1 MPLSKNPEFAGTA
14 TLPAG
19 MMVPTLPMPVTGV
32 QAARLLG
39 RELPLAYLPRPGGGA
54 ADRPWLRAVCDAQSH
69 RHCLRLHRQG
79 AWPGHGICHDLDA
92 ARNPHRLTARSVIA
106 VEVVSLLLV
115 AALIVVIFA
124 RLGAET
130 LRATSPGA
138 LCSHASTGNGWR
150 RSGSRAP
157 TASCRRL

>member
-1 MPLSKNPEFAGTA
+1 M
-14 TLPAG
+14 
-19 MMVPTLPMPVTGV
+19 
-32 QAARLLG
+32 
-39 RELPLAYLPRPGGGA
+39 
-54 ADRPWLRAVCDAQSH
+54 
-69 RHCLRLHRQG
+69 
-79 AWPGHGICHDLDA
+79 
-92 ARNPHRLTARSVIA
+92 IA

-150 RSGSRAP
+150 RSGFA
-157 TASCRRL
+157 CRSYCILIAALIMDGRRR

>member
-1 MPLSKNPEFAGTA
+1 VAVLLTRRGFALSAALSHTGTVYA
-14 TLPAG
+14 FIGKALK
-19 MMVPTLPMPVTGV
+19 
-32 QAARLLG
+32 
-39 RELPLAYLPRPGGGA
+39 
-54 ADRPWLRAVCDAQSH
+54 S
-69 RHCLRLHRQG
+69 
-79 AWPGHGICHDLDA
+79 GHGICHDLDA
-92 ARNPHRLTARSVIA
+92 ARNPHRLTARLVIA

-138 LCSHASTGNGWR
+138 LCTHASTGNGWR

>member
-1 MPLSKNPEFAGTA
+1 
-14 TLPAG
+14 
-19 MMVPTLPMPVTGV
+19 
-32 QAARLLG
+32 
-39 RELPLAYLPRPGGGA
+39 
-54 ADRPWLRAVCDAQSH
+54 
-69 RHCLRLHRQG
+69 
-79 AWPGHGICHDLDA
+79 
-92 ARNPHRLTARSVIA
+92 VIA

-150 RSGSRAP
+150 RSVRV
-157 TASCRRL
+157 RLRHLADGFEPSTSAREETMSAHRGDPGCATPA